1 MSKTA
6 VKSKTGSRIRRAAP
20 DMREQALA
28 AARRLIVEKPNDV
41 LTMRAVAEATGVTHP
56 NLSHHF
62 GSLAGLHA
70 ALAEELVRE
79 LLAGLRGLHLEVDK
93 NEDYP
98 PLVDRI
104 FGLFDKQGLGRVLSW
119 LVRSGETGRLK
130 PVNYL
135 LDQFIEELAHGRSN
149 NEARMIARDALIL
162 SFAAFAESS
171 VGPLL
176 GDLLKISAAQR
187 RRYFVQALTAL
198 NTLYRQPGA

>member
-1 MSKTA
+1 
-6 VKSKTGSRIRRAAP
+6 
-20 DMREQALA
+20 
-28 AARRLIVEKPNDV
+28 
-41 LTMRAVAEATGVTHP
+41 
-56 NLSHHF
+56 
-62 GSLAGLHA
+62 
-70 ALAEELVRE
+70 
-79 LLAGLRGLHLEVDK
+79 
-93 NEDYP
+93 
-98 PLVDRI
+98 
-104 FGLFDKQGLGRVLSW
+104 
-119 LVRSGETGRLK
+119 LVRSGETARLE

-176 GDLLKISAAQR
+176 GGLLKISAAQR